1 MCYND
6 KKKQQKMLR
15 EEGGMLKAM
24 HFWKG
29 QKGQKGQK
37 IIISN

>member
-15 EEGGMLKAM
+15 EKGEMLKAM
-24 HFWKG
+24 TFWEG
-29 QKGQKGQK
+29 ARR
-37 IIISN
+37 

>member
-15 EEGGMLKAM
+15 EEGEMLKAM

-29 QKGQKGQK
+29 ARR
-37 IIISN
+37 

>member
-1 MCYND
+1 MT

-15 EEGGMLKAM
+15 EKGEMLKAM

-29 QKGQKGQK
+29 QED
-37 IIISN
+37 NN

>member
-15 EEGGMLKAM
+15 EEGEILKAM
-24 HFWKG
+24 PFIEG
-29 QKGQKGQK
+29 TRR
-37 IIISN
+37 

>member
-15 EEGGMLKAM
+15 EEGEMLKAES
-24 HFWKG
+24 FRKG
-29 QKGQKGQK
+29 AED
-37 IIISN
+37 NN

>member
-15 EEGGMLKAM
+15 EKGEMLKAM
-24 HFWKG
+24 PFIEG
-29 QKGQKGQK
+29 ARR
-37 IIISN
+37 

>member
-24 HFWKG
+24 TFIEG
-29 QKGQKGQK
+29 ARR
-37 IIISN
+37 